1 MTEDDEFE
9 EIPTLSNIVFPGNPE
24 KILAKKAET
33 NPGMTVREEIAA
45 HGNAENLEAILPEP
59 KNNYIEDELN
69 NIVEAVLA
77 RHLAQ
82 ARRDIVDEVMVE
94 LHKRLP

>member
-1 MTEDDEFE
+1 MNDDDEFD

-24 KILAKKAET
+24 KIISKRNES
-33 NPGMTVREEIAA
+33 PGMSVRDEIEA
-45 HGNAENLEAILPEP
+45 NQNVDNLEAISPPP
-59 KNNYIEDELN
+59 KNTYIEDELN
-69 NIVEAVLA
+69 SIVEAVLA

-82 ARRDIVDEVMVE
+82 ARRDIVDEIMVE

>member
-1 MTEDDEFE
+1 MSDDDDFD

-24 KILAKKAET
+24 KIISRRNET
-33 NPGMTVREEIAA
+33 NPGMSVRDEIAA
-45 HGNAENLEAILPEP
+45 NNNSDNLEAISPSP
-59 KNNYIEDELN
+59 KNTYIEDELN
-69 NIVEAVLA
+69 SIVEAVLA

-82 ARRDIVDEVMVE
+82 ARRDIVDEIMVE